1 MLSGA
6 VISGIGYED
15 RARLSLYT
23 GPDCIRPDRVHL
35 SLVPALFQS
44 EALSGEV
51 MTGSTAAET
60 GGATRRWVNCP
71 DCAVRVRALRS
82 RV

>member
-1 MLSGA
+1 VLSGA
-6 VISGIGYED
+6 VIPGIGYED

-23 GPDCIRPDRVHL
+23 GPDSIWPDRMHL

-44 EALSGEV
+44 EALCGEV

-60 GGATRRWVNCP
+60 GGAKRQCVNCP

-82 RV
+82 QV

>member
-1 MLSGA
+1 VLSGA
-6 VISGIGYED
+6 VIPGIGYED
-15 RARLSLYT
+15 RARLSLHA
-23 GPDCIRPDRVHL
+23 GPECIRPDRMHL

-44 EALSGEV
+44 AALCGEV

-60 GGATRRWVNCP
+60 GGAKRRWVNCP
-71 DCAVRVRALRS
+71 DRAIRVRALRS